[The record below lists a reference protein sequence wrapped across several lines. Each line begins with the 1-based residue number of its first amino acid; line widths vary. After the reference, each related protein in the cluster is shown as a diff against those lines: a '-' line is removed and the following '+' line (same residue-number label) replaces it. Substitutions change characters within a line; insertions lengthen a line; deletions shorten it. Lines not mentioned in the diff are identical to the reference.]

1 MQIAN
6 PIYDVVFKYLLE
18 DKKVAKLLLSAI
30 LDKDVVDIEFLPQEY
45 TTNIEE
51 KSISISSSFNLQ
63 TPKLL
68 PTLFIFQNS
77 LKRVSSCEK
86 ELRL

>member
-51 KSISISSSFNLQ
+51 KSISI
-63 TPKLL
+63 
-68 PTLFIFQNS
+68 
-77 LKRVSSCEK
+77 
-86 ELRL
+86 